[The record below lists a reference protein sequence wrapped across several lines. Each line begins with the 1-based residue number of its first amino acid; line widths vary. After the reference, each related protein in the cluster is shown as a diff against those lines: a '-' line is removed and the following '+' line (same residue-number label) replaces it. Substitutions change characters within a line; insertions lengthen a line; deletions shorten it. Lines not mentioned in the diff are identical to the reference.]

1 MLQEAIPSLV
11 RSDGSV
17 LPLAD
22 IEALAIHYALAT
34 SGTRSD
40 AARALGIGRSTL
52 YRKMEENERL
62 KVLDTLATSTPLEDH
77 KPKSISPRTVVG
89 LVRSMQSETLETI
102 QWVVEVRFGQR
113 RTLGEIAEIL
123 FH

>member
-22 IEALAIHYALAT
+22 IEALAIHYALTT
-34 SGTRSD
+34 SETRSD
-40 AARALGIGRSTL
+40 AAKALGIGRSTL
-52 YRKMEENERL
+52 YRKIEENERL
-62 KVLDTLATSTPLEDH
+62 RALDTWANKPVKEPTH
-77 KPKSISPRTVVG
+77 KTMSSKTVVG
-89 LVRSMQSETLETI
+89 LVKSMRDETLETI
-102 QWVVEVRFGQR
+102 QWVVEVRFGQK